1 MNSYVVEFQTVF
13 LPDLILDYLLFG
25 LQVFLSCDVE
35 SLEVMECN
43 FVWHFVTFKIW
54 KEIYFSKSTSQELEL
69 FSLKKIVLTKEDPL
83 EPTI

>member
-43 FVWHFVTFKIW
+43 FVWHFVTFNVKRNIFF
-54 KEIYFSKSTSQELEL
+54 KKHKPGAGIVFSKSDC
-69 FSLKKIVLTKEDPL
+69 VD
-83 EPTI
+83 

>member
-43 FVWHFVTFKIW
+43 FVWHFVTFEIW
-54 KEIYFSKSTSQELEL
+54 KEIYVFLKKHKPGTGIIFSK
-69 FSLKKIVLTKEDPL
+69 KACID
-83 EPTI
+83 

>member
-13 LPDLILDYLLFG
+13 LPDLIWDYLLFG
-25 LQVFLSCDVE
+25 LQVFLSYDVE

-54 KEIYFSKSTSQELEL
+54 KEINIFFKKHKPGTAIIFSK
-69 FSLKKIVLTKEDPL
+69 KDCVD
-83 EPTI
+83 